1 VNENRHEELNAS
13 IVWSSDEEHDSSSIQ
28 LSSSS
33 EESPISL
40 GMMRKAQTVKLKP
53 QGFNLN
59 KTNSAEKSPMKKIH
73 TEENEKSS
81 PEILMPVQ
89 RNTSNL

>member
-1 VNENRHEELNAS
+1 
-13 IVWSSDEEHDSSSIQ
+13 
-28 LSSSS
+28 
-33 EESPISL
+33 
-40 GMMRKAQTVKLKP
+40 MMRKAQTVKLKP